1 MYNVHV
7 YVCIIRTHTEILTPT
22 HTHTQNI
29 VKTMYIQLL
38 TSLSLMGNQV
48 CQRRVRLLDHCVSD
62 NRDRPCDP
70 SLQRSS
76 LKTGLSRTK
85 TWFFSFF
92 FMNSPRKTATIWW
105 TVFSVTTQ
113 SHHVIRVSSLNPDT
127 GWRYVTS
134 EFNPPIDVT
143 LQEEVDDLMM
153 ISSCLFGSNR

>member
-76 LKTGLSRTK
+76 LKTGLFRTK

-92 FMNSPRKTATIWW
+92 FMNSPRKTATMHCVLCYHSITPCDPCFFPKSRHW
-105 TVFSVTTQ
+105 VEVCDFRVQ
-113 SHHVIRVSSLNPDT
+113 SPDRRHPAARG
-127 GWRYVTS
+127 GW
-134 EFNPPIDVT
+134 PH
-143 LQEEVDDLMM
+143 DDLVL
-153 ISSCLFGSNR
+153 SFWA